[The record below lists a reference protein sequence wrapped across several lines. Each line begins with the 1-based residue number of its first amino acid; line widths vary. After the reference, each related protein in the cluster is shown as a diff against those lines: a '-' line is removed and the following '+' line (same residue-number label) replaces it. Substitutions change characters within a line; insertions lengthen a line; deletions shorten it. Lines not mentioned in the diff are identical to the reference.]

1 VEERPKWRKRGERKE
16 FAGLT
21 LGRGTE
27 AARSSVLAEKSEMK
41 GRGGLGP
48 YSRGRRG
55 GARGKGQPLA
65 RAAPSGDGRR
75 RTATHML
82 RRAVI

>member
-41 GRGGLGP
+41 GRGGSVLIAEGGGVGLEG
-48 YSRGRRG
+48 RGSPWRELRLAVMAGGGQRRICCG
-55 GARGKGQPLA
+55 ER
-65 RAAPSGDGRR
+65 
-75 RTATHML
+75 
-82 RRAVI
+82 